1 MLIKKLIPVFL
12 LIVALISC
20 NSANEKSKELI
31 IFHAGSLSVP
41 FREIVAEY
49 QKENPDVNISM
60 ESAGS
65 RQCARK
71 ITDLKR
77 QCDIMASADYKVID
91 NLLIPDFADWDI
103 KFAGNEMAIV
113 YHEKSRYSDQ
123 INKDNWHEVLMKKDV
138 VFGRSNPD
146 FDPCGY
152 RAVLVMKLAE
162 TFYKQPGLAKQMLE
176 KDLNYIRPKEVDL
189 IGLLE
194 TDAIDYIFLYR
205 SVAEQHGLKYLI
217 LPDSI
222 NLKNPDLADY
232 YATATVD
239 ISGKKPGET
248 LHKKGEAMV
257 YGLTI
262 INNSPNKEEAIK
274 FVKFLL
280 SAEKGMAILEKN
292 GQQSLVPSPTAS
304 FDKIPLELK
313 SFASESKAGGSAR

>member
-1 MLIKKLIPVFL
+1 MSMKKLIPCFIIVL
-12 LIVALISC
+12 LLFSC
-20 NSANEKSKELI
+20 HSNNKSGNELI

-41 FREIVAEY
+41 FKEIVNQY
-49 QKENPDVNISM
+49 RNENPEVNILM

-71 ITDLKR
+71 ITDLNR

-91 NLLIPDFADWDI
+91 NLLIPGYADWNI
-103 KFAGNEMAIV
+103 KFAGNEMSVV
-113 YHEKSRYSDQ
+113 YHEKSRYSNQ
-123 INKDNWHEVLMKKDV
+123 INKDNWYDVLMKKDV

-152 RAVLVMKLAE
+152 RTVLLAGLAE
-162 TFYKQPGLAKQMLE
+162 DYYKQNGLASRMME
-176 KDLNYIRPKEVDL
+176 KDLNFIRPKEVDL

-194 TDAIDYIFLYR
+194 TDVIDYIFLYR

-232 YATATVD
+232 YATASVE
-239 ISGKKPGET
+239 ISGARPGEIFT
-248 LHKKGEAMV
+248 KTGEAMV

-262 INNSPNKEEAIK
+262 IKDSPNRDEAIN

-280 SAEKGMAILEKN
+280 SSEKGMAIMEAN
-292 GQQSLVPSPTAS
+292 GQQPLVPSIT
-304 FDKIPLELK
+304 DTYNKIPRELK
-313 SFASESKAGGSAR
+313 QFALKE